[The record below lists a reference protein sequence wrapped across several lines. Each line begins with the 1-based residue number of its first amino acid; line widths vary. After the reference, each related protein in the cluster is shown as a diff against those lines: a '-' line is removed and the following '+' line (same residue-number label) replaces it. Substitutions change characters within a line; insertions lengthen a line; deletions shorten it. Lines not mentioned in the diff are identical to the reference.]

1 MKAAVIGHEQI
12 QLSLGDRRAPAELR
26 RTHRRVLRIEVKP
39 SGLVVVFAPSGEGL
53 SEIRER
59 VKRKSPWIFRE
70 IDRIANRASITP
82 ERRFVSGETHL
93 LLGRQYRLAIEESEQ
108 PQVCVEGDRM
118 KIFAR
123 DPDDQAHCRRLVT
136 AFYTITA
143 RRVFNE
149 RLNAVIPPFIRKGIR
164 KPSLMIRRMSKRW
177 GSFTPRGWIVLNVD
191 LVRVSPTLIDYVI
204 CHELAH
210 AFYPDHGRE
219 WRNLF
224 DSVMPDWEDRKSRLE
239 AYLR

>member
-1 MKAAVIGHEQI
+1 MKAALASHEQI
-12 QLSLGDRRAPAELR
+12 ELSLGDRQAVAELR
-26 RTHRRVLRIEVKP
+26 RSQRRVLRIEVKP
-39 SGLVVVFAPSGEGL
+39 SGSVVVFAPSGEEL

-59 VKRKSPWIFRE
+59 VRRKSPWIFRE

-93 LLGRQYRLAIEESEQ
+93 LLGRQYRLAVEESEQ
-108 PQVCVEGDRM
+108 PQVFVEGDRM

-123 DPDDQAHCRRLVT
+123 SADDQAHCRRLVT

-149 RLNAVIPPFIRKGIR
+149 RLNAVIAPFIRKGIR